1 MKRIFFLFVFQLSL
15 SFLWGQAVVYPTHWW
30 TGFSDQHLNLIIRG
44 EDVGTF
50 ASASIR
56 QSGVKLERI
65 RKASS
70 KNYLFLDLLIT
81 AATQPGQFF
90 IELKSP
96 GKATMRIPYELKP
109 RSKQNGVTRVKGVN
123 TSDFIYLI
131 MPDRFSNGDLTNDI
145 VKEYRDT
152 FCNRNDKFSRHGGD
166 LKGVGNQLSYLE
178 KLGVTTLWLTPVN
191 ENDQPRLNEWGNKV
205 AGYHGYWFTD
215 HYQVDKR
222 LGGNKAYQ
230 ELCQLAHARG
240 MKVIQDAIYNHIG
253 NYHWIA
259 QDPPTADWL
268 NSSQGKNPPHHRE
281 EVFFDPY
288 ASTQDKRQMLDG
300 WFVPHLPDLNQRNKD
315 VARFL
320 IQYSIW
326 ATEEYGLDGWRVDTY
341 KYNEE
346 DFVNDIN
353 TALTREFPTL
363 TIFGESWVTS
373 PLANAYF
380 TRNNVKTPF
389 SHNAEGMLDFQTC
402 FAMINAAK
410 EESGW
415 STGVI
420 KLYNSLAQDVLYADP
435 TKNCIFLDNHDMDR
449 IYSVL
454 GEDWSKLKMTLNWL
468 FTLRGMP
475 QLYYGTEVLMK
486 NYKVN
491 TDATVREDF
500 PGGWPSDDVRSNRF
514 IKEGRT
520 ISQDSTYNY
529 ISQLAGFRKSSSA
542 LITGRLMQFIPRDGL
557 YLYFRY
563 DSRQT
568 VLVISHTGKEV
579 VKPDWSVYRERV
591 DGYSRVRNVVTG
603 EVTRLIDFSI
613 KPGESFVLELLP

>member
-1 MKRIFFLFVFQLSL
+1 
-15 SFLWGQAVVYPTHWW
+15 
-30 TGFSDQHLNLIIRG
+30 
-44 EDVGTF
+44 
-50 ASASIR
+50 
-56 QSGVKLERI
+56 
-65 RKASS
+65 
-70 KNYLFLDLLIT
+70 
-81 AATQPGQFF
+81 
-90 IELKSP
+90 
-96 GKATMRIPYELKP
+96 
-109 RSKQNGVTRVKGVN
+109 
-123 TSDFIYLI
+123 
-131 MPDRFSNGDLTNDI
+131 
-145 VKEYRDT
+145 
-152 FCNRNDKFSRHGGD
+152 
-166 LKGVGNQLSYLE
+166 
-178 KLGVTTLWLTPVN
+178 
-191 ENDQPRLNEWGNKV
+191 
-205 AGYHGYWFTD
+205 
-215 HYQVDKR
+215 
-222 LGGNKAYQ
+222 
-230 ELCQLAHARG
+230 
-240 MKVIQDAIYNHIG
+240 
-253 NYHWIA
+253 
-259 QDPPTADWL
+259 
-268 NSSQGKNPPHHRE
+268 
-281 EVFFDPY
+281 
-288 ASTQDKRQMLDG
+288 
-300 WFVPHLPDLNQRNKD
+300 
-315 VARFL
+315 
-320 IQYSIW
+320 
-326 ATEEYGLDGWRVDTY
+326 
-341 KYNEE
+341 
-346 DFVNDIN
+346 
-353 TALTREFPTL
+353 
-363 TIFGESWVTS
+363 
-373 PLANAYF
+373 
-380 TRNNVKTPF
+380 
-389 SHNAEGMLDFQTC
+389 
-402 FAMINAAK
+402 MINAAK

-454 GEDWSKLKMTLNWL
+454 GEDWNKLKMTLNWL

>member
-1 MKRIFFLFVFQLSL
+1 MQRIIFLFVFQLSL

-50 ASASIR
+50 TSASIR

-96 GKATMRIPYELKP
+96 GKAMIRIPYELKP

>member
-50 ASASIR
+50 SSASIR

-90 IELKSP
+90 IDLKSP
-96 GKATMRIPYELKP
+96 GKATMRIPYELKL
-109 RSKQNGVTRVKGVN
+109 RSKQNGVTRIKGVN

-131 MPDRFSNGDLTNDI
+131 MTDRFSNGDLTNDI

-326 ATEEYGLDGWRVDTY
+326 ATDESGLDGWRVDTY